1 MKHIF
6 TTALRL
12 NLDDPEDRKAWE
24 YLQRL
29 DKKQYRSYSKAIVA
43 SVNDHFDR
51 EYRIAADPYLE
62 TREKE
67 DAFLK
72 RVEEAIQRGLQA
84 SAPGNLNAILQLV
97 QGAQPASPAPEAP
110 PDEGTL
116 DDALDFINNF

>member
-1 MKHIF
+1 MLAASVASLAFSNWLVKIGIAIA
-6 TTALRL
+6 TNT
-12 NLDDPEDRKAWE
+12 
-24 YLQRL
+24 
-29 DKKQYRSYSKAIVA
+29 AIVA

-72 RVEEAIQRGLQA
+72 RVEEAVQRGLQA